1 MLRQTYTQAK
11 NLKKSDW
18 KTLEKF
24 FSMIAP
30 EQCAFVCMNWD
41 TVIEEGLERALTVKN
56 FDYGCDAKFT
66 RFSKSSLTPVELEAE
81 TAIQVLKV
89 HGSANW
95 LYCDTC
101 RTTFWVSPK
110 ETLRVAQELFRETD
124 WRIVKKHIGENYKYG
139 RHNLRKCPSCRA
151 RSLGTRFATFSY
163 RKALDFPMY
172 ERSWLTIERLLREAK
187 TWIFIGYS
195 LPPADYEFKQ
205 LLKRVQLSRRKP
217 PATVLIV
224 GGSGAS
230 STQKNYQKFF
240 GPQLGPASKSYFQNG
255 LSSDAIDYLKK
266 IGALRNSCSR

>member
-1 MLRQTYTQAK
+1 
-11 NLKKSDW
+11 
-18 KTLEKF
+18 
-24 FSMIAP
+24 
-30 EQCAFVCMNWD
+30 
-41 TVIEEGLERALTVKN
+41 
-56 FDYGCDAKFT
+56 
-66 RFSKSSLTPVELEAE
+66 
-81 TAIQVLKV
+81 
-89 HGSANW
+89 
-95 LYCDTC
+95 
-101 RTTFWVSPK
+101 
-110 ETLRVAQELFRETD
+110 
-124 WRIVKKHIGENYKYG
+124 
-139 RHNLRKCPSCRA
+139 
-151 RSLGTRFATFSY
+151 
-163 RKALDFPMY
+163 MY